1 MCFSVVQEYKLQCSC
16 SRNLPHDS
24 PWRAPVVPAH
34 KWERNTFYISV
45 ALNGQTFRWDRRA
58 QWNTWREQNNMLP
71 FVRQALCQC
80 LPTTISVRKV
90 LTSVWIWLW
99 VTGDLNCLLSS
110 QKASCFLHKWDPQV
124 DGLGLRA
131 VVLRTWFDRWDSKA
145 APIPLPLY
153 PCTRRN
159 DAEEQKYTCQT
170 HGFCTALGFPLNLL
184 DLEQSPYLLLLAML
198 WLFISPRHFFH
209 DWMPVRNSCESIV
222 GHVQKPWLYKIK
234 KNKQLM
240 GASMMA

>member
-1 MCFSVVQEYKLQCSC
+1 M
-16 SRNLPHDS
+16 
-24 PWRAPVVPAH
+24 
-34 KWERNTFYISV
+34 T
-45 ALNGQTFRWDRRA
+45 ALEEPQ
-58 QWNTWREQNNMLP
+58 LS
-71 FVRQALCQC
+71 L
-80 LPTTISVRKV
+80 
-90 LTSVWIWLW
+90 LTSGKGIHFTFQLLWMGKLLDETEEHSETHGESKIICYPSYARLSVSACLQQSLSERFWLAFGFGCEW
-99 VTGDLNCLLSS
+99 QEWQETCLLSS

-145 APIPLPLY
+145 APIPLPLH

-159 DAEEQKYTCQT
+159 DTEEQKYTCQT
-170 HGFCTALGFPLNLL
+170 HSFCTALGFPLNLL

-209 DWMPVRNSCESIV
+209 DWMPIRNSCESIV